1 MAQSD
6 LVQSL
11 LRGLDLLRLVSSGSR
26 GMSLN
31 ELSRASGLQKTTA
44 YNLLRTLCARDFL
57 VKDEQNRFQIGSA
70 VFDIAESSHFRRI
83 RNRTEKALL
92 ELHKKFPMDV
102 LTVSVLHNGEAK
114 CVLRCSPDRT
124 DELQHPI
131 NMSFSPYI
139 SVTSMALRAAD
150 PENGSQIEWLFPF
163 EEYGRGMWSS
173 MKEFNAERAKTLKQG
188 FCCRQQMTRFAAAF
202 IMPEGYVLGFNSDG
216 EVEAE
221 IAKRQQG
228 ACEFRQKVW
237 GDYEK

>member
-11 LRGLDLLRLVSSGSR
+11 LRGLDLLRLVSSESR

-31 ELSRASGLQKTTA
+31 ELSQASGLQKTTA

-57 VKDEQNRFQIGSA
+57 VKDEQNRFQIGPA
-70 VFDIAESSHFRRI
+70 VFDLAGSSHFRRI
-83 RNRTEKALL
+83 RSRMEEALRK
-92 ELHKKFPMDV
+92 LHKQFPMDV

-114 CVLRCSPDRT
+114 CVLRCSPDRP

-131 NMSFSPYI
+131 NMSFPPYI
-139 SVTSMALRAAD
+139 SVTSLALLAAD
-150 PENGSQIEWLFPF
+150 PENGSLIERLFPF

-173 MKEFNAERAKTLKQG
+173 LKEFNAERAKTLKQG
-188 FCCRQQMTRFAAAF
+188 FCCRQQMTHFTAAF
-202 IMPEGYVLGFNSDG
+202 IMPEGHVLGFCSDG
-216 EVEAE
+216 EAEVE
-221 IAKRQQG
+221 IPKRQQG
-228 ACEFRQKVW
+228 ASKFRQKVW